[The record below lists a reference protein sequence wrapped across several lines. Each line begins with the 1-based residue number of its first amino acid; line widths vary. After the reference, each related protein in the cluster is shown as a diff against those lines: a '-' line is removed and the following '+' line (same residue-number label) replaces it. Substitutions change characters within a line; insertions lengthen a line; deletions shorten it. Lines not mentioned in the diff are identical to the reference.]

1 MDDAAHVRIS
11 PPGRFAWLLSFTRGQ
26 SAGGLAL
33 MVAPVAALAWSDSP
47 GSARCFHPME
57 LPIGI
62 AAPAAGP
69 VRERR
74 ADDAVLPDSRAG
86 DPPEM
91 TEGQLVGLSQNVA
104 PGLAAL
110 GA

>member
-47 GSARCFHPME
+47 GSARCFHPWNCRSVSLH
-57 LPIGI
+57 LPLDRCVND
-62 AAPAAGP
+62 GP
-69 VRERR
+69 
-74 ADDAVLPDSRAG
+74 
-86 DPPEM
+86 M
-91 TEGQLVGLSQNVA
+91 TLFFLTVGLEIRRK
-104 PGLAAL
+104 
-110 GA
+110 